1 MSECST
7 LLVRHSEVP
16 GVMRAMTM
24 EFKVSTETF
33 SAAREGRDILARIE
47 RREDGSWWLT
57 DMRLLL
63 RPGETP

>member
-16 GVMRAMTM
+16 GVMQAMTM
-24 EFKVSTETF
+24 EFKVSAETF
-33 SAAREGRDILARIE
+33 SAAREGQDILARIE

>member
-1 MSECST
+1 
-7 LLVRHSEVP
+7 
-16 GVMRAMTM
+16 
-24 EFKVSTETF
+24 VSAETF